1 MSKLWLKSLWT
12 KNFSQIDI
20 INNVLFI
27 EKNEEQFYIIL
38 KIAYMQP
45 DYKTS
50 VVKSNTNNKLYSV
63 IVPNFIITKSYSVW
77 YISFFNLFYMYISTS
92 ISFSFLLF
100 SFLNFFFKLS
110 FLNLKPL
117 KNRQPLKQYQIVC
130 ISQVSLS
137 ENNKFNQP
145 SKSALDFPHTHKK

>member
-27 EKNEEQFYIIL
+27 EKSEEQFYIIL
-38 KIAYMQP
+38 KITYMQL
-45 DYKTS
+45 DYKTF
-50 VVKSNTNNKLYSV
+50 VVKSNSNNKQYSV
-63 IVPNFIITKSYSVW
+63 IVPNFIIAKSYSAW

-100 SFLNFFFKLS
+100 SFLNFFFFFFFN
-110 FLNLKPL
+110 FLFL
-117 KNRQPLKQYQIVC
+117 I
-130 ISQVSLS
+130 
-137 ENNKFNQP
+137 
-145 SKSALDFPHTHKK
+145 